1 MRHNMVERGSIDLPS
16 AGLQPT
22 ANPSQLTFHM
32 VTYRGIE
39 PTINELKAR
48 FPAIRR
54 VRRIW

>member
-1 MRHNMVERGSIDLPS
+1 MVERGSIDLPS